1 MAAKAIACNVLADI
15 KLRPRCVYSASFDV
29 ASAVV
34 NVRRRVEGGAR
45 AST

>member
-1 MAAKAIACNVLADI
+1 MAAKAIACKVLADI